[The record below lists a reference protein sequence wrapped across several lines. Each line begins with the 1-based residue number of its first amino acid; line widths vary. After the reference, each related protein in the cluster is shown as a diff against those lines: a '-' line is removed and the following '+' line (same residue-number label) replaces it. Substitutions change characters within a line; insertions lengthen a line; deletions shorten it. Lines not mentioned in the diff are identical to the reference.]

1 MTVSLTSIIA
11 DLESKIANADSSSS
25 LSDLLLLLNSA
36 ERLTGTKSIYDSSE
50 LLTSA
55 AEEGSVKFQNDGSL
69 RFYNGTNWDLL
80 DDPSYQPN
88 HTMGS
93 TYGYTA
99 GGQGMLP
106 TDPSSPS
113 YNTVRNIIDYF
124 PFASDGNAA
133 DVGDL
138 TRTANVVQSSSSQTH
153 GYTAGGYSPNSN
165 VIDKF
170 AMTTSANAT
179 DVGDLTAEIGAG
191 IGHSSTTHGYVAGGL
206 RQSPLGYIAEIE
218 KYSHSSDGN
227 SADAG
232 SDLAY
237 RYSAQTSNGANSITH
252 GYLVG
257 SAVPAPN
264 PNARQNIMK
273 YPFANDAI
281 GTVVSAL
288 GFNLDHP
295 GHANSDTHGYAMGGV
310 APAHPSNP
318 PSYSNE
324 ILKYSLTSDGT
335 ATDIGNLTQRRA
347 QGVGLSSKNHG
358 YMAAGYGGTVPYSN
372 VIDKFPFAA
381 DTDAT
386 DVGDLTRTAANPGG
400 NVV

>member
-1 MTVSLTSIIA
+1 MIA
-11 DLESKIANADSSSS
+11 DLNAQIANADSSSTTAH
-25 LSDLLLLLNSA
+25 LLHLA
-36 ERLTGTKSIYDSSE
+36 TEVERLSAGVAEYDSSE
-50 LLTSA
+50 LISTT
-55 AEEGSVKFQNDGSL
+55 AEEGAVRYQD
-69 RFYNGTNWDLL
+69 NGTMRVYTGLAWD
-80 DDPSYQPN
+80 DITNSTYTPN
-88 HTMGS
+88 HTMGD

-99 GGQGMLP
+99 GGQGKLP
-106 TDPSSPS
+106 TDPSPA
-113 YNTVRNIIDYF
+113 VRNIIDYF

-206 RQSPLGYIAEIE
+206 RQSPLAYIAEIE

-257 SAVPAPN
+257 SAVPGGT
-264 PNARQNIMK
+264 NAQQNIMK

-288 GFNLDHP
+288 GFNLAHP
-295 GHANSDTHGYAMGGV
+295 GHANSDTHGYAMGGDG
-310 APAHPSNP
+310 PAHPSNP
-318 PSYSNE
+318 PSNSNE

-335 ATDIGNLTQRRA
+335 ATDIGNLTQRRF

-358 YMAAGYGGTVPYSN
+358 YMAGGNPSTYGDT
-372 VIDKFPFAA
+372 IDKFPFAA
-381 DTDAT
+381 DADAT
-386 DVGDLTRTAANPGG
+386 DVGNLTKFSANPGG